1 MISKADAE
9 AVVAVGE
16 RGSFASLSA
25 ASAEAWEL
33 LPEVQV
39 AISAATRSAQSSI
52 GMAYIMNS
60 LRKTAEGKA
69 QNGRLT
75 NEAQDCLR
83 SALLF
88 SGAGLDTALKRLV
101 QHAVPLL
108 VGIDATVESQ
118 FQDFSRKRIQNKT
131 DGVDPKE
138 LMAILMSQ
146 AKSPREVLLERWTDD
161 LRSSSAQSAE
171 RVMSLAVACGVT
183 NKTLKKRFQPTANKS
198 SLLEQAFVAR
208 NEISHELD
216 VTEPAEGAR
225 KALEQIRA
233 YRKGDTIQKWCQEIL
248 DVTQDIVNDVAARL
262 KAAEK
267 ASPSV

>member
-1 MISKADAE
+1 VIAKKDAVD
-9 AVVAVGE
+9 AIAVGD
-16 RGSFASLSA
+16 RASFSSLTA
-25 ASAEAWEL
+25 ASPEAWEL

-39 AISAATRSAQSSI
+39 AISAATKSAQSSI
-52 GMAYIMNS
+52 AMAYIMNS
-60 LRKTAEGKA
+60 LRKAAEGKS
-69 QNGRLT
+69 QKGRLT

-108 VGIDATVESQ
+108 VGIDPAVENQ
-118 FQDFSRKRIQNKT
+118 FQDFSRKRIQNKS

-138 LMAILMSQ
+138 LMLILMSE
-146 AKSPREVLLERWTDD
+146 AKSPREVLLERWTYD
-161 LRSSSAQSAE
+161 LRSSSAQSAD
-171 RVMSLAVACGVT
+171 RVMELATACGVT
-183 NKTLKKRFQPTANKS
+183 DRPLKKRFQPTQKKT

-225 KALEQIRA
+225 KPLEQIRA
-233 YRKGDTIQKWCQEIL
+233 YRKAETIQGWCQEIL
-248 DVTQDIVNDVAARL
+248 DVTQDIVNDVASRL
-262 KAAEK
+262 RAAGT
-267 ASPSV
+267 ASAAV